1 MHTQQIELPQTE
13 YARLRGVAVSRIRE
27 NVAAGRLKAIRKGKA
42 VVINVA
48 EADAVLKPRGLA
60 EALAAAE
67 LAAGPVPAA
76 EPGPVAEPA
85 PEAEVVEAISATA
98 LAADPGLQQVVGLT
112 KARTVREEYRARLER
127 LQYETRI
134 GRVVEV
140 AAVTRA
146 MERAGHV
153 LVREMERIPLAA
165 EDIAAA
171 FTTGGVVAVR
181 AALRKVVRDLR
192 QSVSDNLRLIDKTES
207 TGDDLG

>member
-67 LAAGPVPAA
+67 LAAAA